1 MARIGIFCP
10 PVPGHMNP
18 MKVVAR
24 EMMARGH
31 RVMFFGFADMRS
43 RLPEDLAF
51 VPFGEEER
59 PVGSLQPFLD
69 RLSRLDGIPS
79 MRELIHDYADI
90 AGVIFR
96 HLPAALERDRPD
108 AMIIDQLEYAACLVA
123 RALRLPFANV
133 TNALPF
139 NSEPAV
145 PPPMF
150 PWDYDP
156 SPHGVQRNL
165 AAYRG
170 LQFIRHPLVS
180 VLQQNAQRLGLES
193 FRSLDQTW
201 SNRCQLSQC
210 VQGFDFPRRN
220 LPRVFHYVGPFASRA
235 AARSR
240 LADDGRPLVFCSL
253 GTLQGSRAEIFHSVC
268 CAANDLDVNLL
279 IAHGGLLTAE
289 QAAALPGQPMVHAF
303 APRRAVLARC
313 ALAVTHAGFN
323 TVMDSLGC
331 GTPMVAMPITFEQP
345 GIAARLQRAGA
356 AEVLHQDRSVADVTV
371 AMQKVLTRGLYR
383 AECASFGAEIA
394 QAGGVKRAGDLLEQA
409 LGLGP
414 ESRRLARRR
423 LEIGRDLG
431 ASSSIER

>member
-108 AMIIDQLEYAACLVA
+108 AMIIDQLEYAPASSPA
-123 RALRLPFANV
+123 RCVCRSPMSPTRCRSTPSLP
-133 TNALPF
+133 
-139 NSEPAV
+139 
-145 PPPMF
+145 
-150 PWDYDP
+150 
-156 SPHGVQRNL
+156 
-165 AAYRG
+165 
-170 LQFIRHPLVS
+170 
-180 VLQQNAQRLGLES
+180 
-193 FRSLDQTW
+193 
-201 SNRCQLSQC
+201 
-210 VQGFDFPRRN
+210 FPRRCSRGTTIQARTACSAISPLTGDCN
-220 LPRVFHYVGPFASRA
+220 SSAIRSSASFSKTRSGSASKASAASTRPGRTAANCRNAFRGSISRA
-235 AARSR
+235 GICRACFIMSARCASPSR
-240 LADDGRPLVFCSL
+240 RSISPCPTTVARWCSL

-303 APRRAVLARC
+303 VPQRAVLARC

-383 AECASFGAEIA
+383 ANARRLGAEIA

-414 ESRRLARRR
+414 KA
-423 LEIGRDLG
+423 
-431 ASSSIER
+431 AA